1 MTVDNTN
8 SVIEDATSSNH
19 EISASVEATVEP
31 RQQATSAI
39 ESNEDEDEEFEG
51 EESDEIPVNIFESWG
66 LSKEVLKSLAEM
78 KFTNPTSIQTQ
89 AIPMLLTREKDF
101 VGLAA
106 TGTGKTGAF
115 GIPLVESID
124 AKSKSVQALI
134 MCPTRELATQVEAQ
148 IQKIAKWKGLST
160 LTVFGGSSYD
170 RQVTA
175 LKRGV
180 HIVVG
185 TPGRLC
191 DLVDRKVLK
200 LQDVQTLILD
210 EADEM
215 ISMGFQDDLEK
226 ILNAIGTDETK
237 RKWLFSATMSPEIR
251 RVVSKY
257 LPDYDKVE
265 INKQD
270 SEKPNIEQIYYTIY
284 PDRKLQMLSSVLYM
298 NPEFYGLIFCQ
309 TKREVGEITE
319 WLKRKSFK
327 VDCIHGDRPQRERDF
342 ILQDFRKG
350 RIKILVATDVAARGL
365 DINDLTHVINFSLP
379 REVESYTHR
388 IGRTGRAGK
397 KGLALSII
405 APHEVRTLKRIQ
417 QVTKAVMTKGLAPS
431 NDELNLFRVKDAIA
445 SLNAV
450 GNDEISIRA
459 GKFLDRK
466 MSELK
471 EMFTFDCTV
480 EEFLKRYLVSDHA
493 DIFENRETSMDF
505 VGDGVVPREMQ
516 DYGSRDRGP
525 VGRDS
530 SGPRDGYRG
539 GNGGGGYRGN
549 DRGGF
554 SGGGGG
560 GYSRGPRDGGNGF
573 RGGGDNR
580 DGGFRGGDRNNS
592 DNYRGPRNE
601 GPAKP
606 FVRPAF
612 VGEERNDSR
621 DSAPMRESAPREFA
635 PREFAPR
642 EFAPRSEPRGPV
654 SRDKYSDKAPAAGA
668 NDRRPFAARSD
679 SAPRTERPE
688 FRGGEA
694 PRSEGFR
701 SWNADD
707 AGSERPRPRRFA
719 GPMKPSA
726 SRPTTRK

>member
-1 MTVDNTN
+1 MQADHTESVVNDITHTSENSNENT
-8 SVIEDATSSNH
+8 IETSTI
-19 EISASVEATVEP
+19 ETSAYEP
-31 RQQATSAI
+31 RKPAHSEPEI
-39 ESNEDEDEEFEG
+39 EIDEDDEE
-51 EESDEIPVNIFESWG
+51 EEEVAENIFESWG

-89 AIPMLLTREKDF
+89 AIPLLLAREKDF

-124 AKSKSVQALI
+124 ASSKSVQALI
-134 MCPTRELATQVEAQ
+134 MCPTRELAQQVEAQ

-170 RQVTA
+170 RQVSG

-200 LQDVQTLILD
+200 LQDVKTLILD

-226 ILNAIGTDETK
+226 ILSAIGTDGVK

-265 INKQD
+265 IHKQD

-350 RIKILVATDVAARGL
+350 RVKILVATDVAARGL

-397 KGLALSII
+397 KGLALSIV

-417 QVTKAVMTKGLAPS
+417 QVTKATMTKGRAPS
-431 NDELNLFRVKDAIA
+431 NDELNLYRVKDAIA
-445 SLNAV
+445 SLNSV
-450 GNDEISIRA
+450 GDDDVSFRA
-459 GKFLDRK
+459 GQFLTRK
-466 MSELK
+466 MAELK
-471 EMFTFDCTV
+471 EMFTFEFTV
-480 EEFLKRYLVSDHA
+480 EEFLKRYLVADHS
-493 DIFENRETSMDF
+493 DIFENRDTSMDF

-516 DYGSRDRGP
+516 DYGSRERGP
-525 VGRDS
+525 EGRDR
-530 SGPRDGYRG
+530 SGPREGGYSRG
-539 GNGGGGYRGN
+539 GGAGYSR
-549 DRGGF
+549 
-554 SGGGGG
+554 GGGGG
-560 GYSRGPRDGGNGF
+560 GYTRGASDRGPRREESSG
-573 RGGGDNR
+573 
-580 DGGFRGGDRNNS
+580 
-592 DNYRGPRNE
+592 YK
-601 GPAKP
+601 A
-606 FVRPAF
+606 RPAF
-612 VGEERNDSR
+612 ADRGEGRSESPRSE
-621 DSAPMRESAPREFA
+621 APQREGQFA
-635 PREFAPR
+635 PRASSGGGGYSSE
-642 EFAPRSEPRGPV
+642 RSSSTSG
-654 SRDKYSDKAPAAGA
+654 
-668 NDRRPFAARSD
+668 DRRPFARRERSE
-679 SAPRTERPE
+679 SAPAPRERAE

-694 PRSEGFR
+694 PKSEGFR

-707 AGSERPRPRRFA
+707 AGSERPAARTRRYA
-719 GPMKPSA
+719 NASAKPGGARST
-726 SRPTTRK
+726 SRK